1 MINMKLFKLEG
12 GWCRKWGPSIFFFST
27 TWGALK
33 GQKEGWGKPTG
44 FLIKARNF
52 HLSYFGIMFERGP

>member
-1 MINMKLFKLEG
+1 MGALY
-12 GWCRKWGPSIFFFST
+12 FFLVEHG
-27 TWGALK
+27 GALK
-33 GQKEGWGKPTG
+33 GQEGWGKPTG